1 MVILAKKQ
9 FKSESKR
16 LLDLMIN
23 SIYTHKEIFLREL
36 ISNASDAID
45 KLCFISLTDDKVGL
59 SREDFKIN
67 LSVDKEKRVL
77 KIEDNG
83 IGMDKEDLDKNLG
96 TIASSGSYRFKQEME
111 KTDDVDIIGQF
122 GVGFYSA
129 FMVASKV
136 EVYTKKYGADTGYIW
151 TSSGADGY
159 TIKEAEKESAGT
171 VITLHIKEDTETE
184 NYSEFLEQYRIE
196 ELVKKY
202 SDYIRYPIIMD
213 MTRSKLK
220 EDTKDSD
227 KPEYESVTEAETL
240 NSMVPIW
247 QRPKKDVTEEEYE
260 KFYHDKFSA
269 FDKPAKIITTSVEG
283 VVTYKALLYIP
294 SKAPFDYYT
303 KEYKKGLQLY
313 SSGVL
318 IMENCE
324 ELLPEHFRFVKGI
337 VDSQDFSLNI
347 SREVL
352 QHDHQLKTVA
362 NTLEK
367 KIKNELSSLLKK
379 DRETYENFYKEFGRQ
394 LKYGIVSDYGMHKD
408 NLKDL
413 IMFYS
418 SNEEKLTTLSEYV
431 DRMSDE
437 QKYIYFAT
445 GESVAAISKLPQ
457 AEMVL
462 SKGYEVL
469 YCTQEIDEFTL
480 QTLMQYG
487 EKQFRSVDSDDLG
500 IENDK
505 DESKNEDNSEV
516 LKFVRDALGDKVSEV
531 IQSKKLVSHPVCMTA
546 KGGVS
551 FEMEKYF
558 AAMQPE
564 AGMKAQRCLELNM
577 NHEAVKAM
585 KDLIGKD
592 DEKAKKYA
600 EIFYNQ
606 ALLIAGLPID
616 DPSGYADLVCSIM

>member
-1 MVILAKKQ
+1 
-9 FKSESKR
+9 
-16 LLDLMIN
+16 MIN

-220 EDTKDSD
+220 ENTKDSD

-294 SKAPFDYYT
+294 SKTPFDYYT

-324 ELLPEHFRFVKGI
+324 ELLPEHFRFVKGV

-379 DRETYENFYKEFGRQ
+379 DRETYESFYKEFGRQ